1 MSKLDISIGLKNC
14 SEHLCNVQS
23 QYRELSG
30 AAAGVMYSAFIKA
43 PSRTESEDIGAV
55 SAAAP
60 GERCHS
66 EQTGAGGRL
75 CGIVKISTRN
85 KAKKN
90 ALPQAI
96 QTPAEAR
103 ALCLLISAPVAVIQG
118 AAVS

>member
-14 SEHLCNVQS
+14 SEHLCNIQS
-23 QYRELSG
+23 QYRELS

-43 PSRTESEDIGAV
+43 SSRTQSEDIASV